1 MDIKRYKKIANSSML
16 EFGDI
21 LINTYIPTPVDIDY
35 VRGYIRRYF
44 VRKVNDSNGLI
55 YEVSGSEFIRMASKP
70 LYIRVSVKW
79 RISGPK
85 EIIMDGDKIVDNG
98 VINSNRFAIKYASE
112 KMENLSLYLPNLL
125 QFYK

>member
-1 MDIKRYKKIANSSML
+1 MDIKRYKKITNSSML

-35 VRGYIRRYF
+35 VRGYVRRYF

-55 YEVSGSEFIRMASKP
+55 YEVSGSEFIRMSSKP

-98 VINSNRFAIKYASE
+98 VINSNRLAIKYASE

>member
-1 MDIKRYKKIANSSML
+1 ML

-21 LINTYIPTPVDIDY
+21 LINTYIPTPIDIDY
-35 VRGYIRRYF
+35 VRGYVRRYF

-55 YEVSGSEFIRMASKP
+55 YEVSGSEFIRMSSKP

-79 RISGPK
+79 RITGPK
-85 EIIMDGDKIVDNG
+85 EMIMDGDKIVDNG
-98 VINSNRFAIKYASE
+98 VINSNRLAIKYASE

>member
-1 MDIKRYKKIANSSML
+1 MDIKRYKKITNSSML
-16 EFGDI
+16 EFGDVR
-21 LINTYIPTPVDIDY
+21 INTYIPTPIEIDY
-35 VRGYIRRYF
+35 IRGYVRRYF
-44 VRKVNDSNGLI
+44 VRKVNDLNGII
-55 YEVSGSEFIRMASKP
+55 YEVSGNEFTRLQVKP

-85 EIIMDGDKIVDNG
+85 EMIMDGDKIVDNG
-98 VINSNRFAIKYASE
+98 VINSNRLAIKYASE

>member
-1 MDIKRYKKIANSSML
+1 ML
-16 EFGDI
+16 EFGDVR
-21 LINTYIPTPVDIDY
+21 INTYIPTPIEIDY
-35 VRGYIRRYF
+35 IRGYVRRYF
-44 VRKVNDSNGLI
+44 VRKVNDLNGII
-55 YEVSGSEFIRMASKP
+55 YEVSGNEFTRLQVKP

-85 EIIMDGDKIVDNG
+85 EMIMDGDKIIDNG
-98 VINSNRFAIKYASE
+98 VINSNRLAIKYASE

>member
-35 VRGYIRRYF
+35 VRGYVRRYF

-85 EIIMDGDKIVDNG
+85 EIIMDDDKIVDNG
-98 VINSNRFAIKYASE
+98 VINSNRLAIKYASE

>member
-1 MDIKRYKKIANSSML
+1 MDIKRYKNITNSSML

-21 LINTYIPTPVDIDY
+21 LINTYIPTPIDIDY
-35 VRGYIRRYF
+35 VRGYVRRYF
-44 VRKVNDSNGLI
+44 VRKVNDLNGII

-79 RISGPK
+79 RITGPK
-85 EIIMDGDKIVDNG
+85 DMIMDGDKIIDNG
-98 VINSNRFAIKYASE
+98 VINSNRLAIKYASE

>member
-1 MDIKRYKKIANSSML
+1 MDIKRYKNITNSSML

-21 LINTYIPTPVDIDY
+21 LINTYIPTPIDIDY
-35 VRGYIRRYF
+35 VRGYVRRYF
-44 VRKVNDSNGLI
+44 VRKVNDLNGII

-79 RISGPK
+79 RITGPK
-85 EIIMDGDKIVDNG
+85 DMIMDGDKIIDNG
-98 VINSNRFAIKYASE
+98 VINSNRLAIKYASE
-112 KMENLSLYLPNLL
+112 KIENLSLYLPNLL

>member
-1 MDIKRYKKIANSSML
+1 MDIRRYKEIANSSLL
-16 EFGDI
+16 EFGNI
-21 LINTYIPTPVDIDY
+21 RINTYIPIPKDTDY
-35 VRGYIRRYF
+35 VRGYVRRYF
-44 VRKVNDSNGLI
+44 VRKVNDENGII
-55 YEVSGSEFIRMASKP
+55 YEVSGSEFTRLQVKP

-85 EIIMDGDKIVDNG
+85 DMIMDGDKIVDNG
-98 VINSNRFAIKYASE
+98 VINSNRLAIKYASE

>member
-16 EFGDI
+16 DFGDI
-21 LINTYIPTPVDIDY
+21 LINTHIPTPTDIDY
-35 VRGYIRRYF
+35 IRGYVRRYF

-55 YEVSGSEFIRMASKP
+55 FEVSSTEFVRLSSKP

-85 EIIMDGDKIVDNG
+85 DSIMNGDKIIDNG
-98 VINSNRFAIKYASE
+98 VIKSNRLAIKYASE